1 MYLVCGLYVLSVLRC
16 SVVVCAAV
24 VWCGPCMYYCVRC
37 TRVACCVHHVR
48 TRVQAQAESDKL
60 RAVVIPLE
68 EEIASLKGKL
78 QEAEETIK
86 AFELAGSS
94 SLAPLIDLTGDD
106 EGAKSPVDGEKEIE
120 KQPGVDGEDVS
131 IQQQQGESPLGMTA
145 GVAAKSR
152 KLKVRDRIMTSNF
165 ENALSG

>member
-1 MYLVCGLYVLSVLRC
+1 MLQLCGVVPGMYC
-16 SVVVCAAV
+16 
-24 VWCGPCMYYCVRC
+24 CVRC

-48 TRVQAQAESDKL
+48 TCVQAQAESDKL

-86 AFELAGSS
+86 AFELASS
-94 SLAPLIDLTGDD
+94 PVAPLVDLTGDD
-106 EGAKSPVDGEKEIE
+106 EGTKSLVDGEKEME
-120 KQPGVDGEDVS
+120 KQPEMDGEDVS
-131 IQQQQGESPLGMTA
+131 IQQQQGESPLGMKA

-152 KLKVRDRIMTSNF
+152 KLKVRGRILTPNF
-165 ENALSG
+165 EIALSG

>member
-1 MYLVCGLYVLSVLRC
+1 MYTS
-16 SVVVCAAV
+16 CAYI
-24 VWCGPCMYYCVRC
+24 C
-37 TRVACCVHHVR
+37 
-48 TRVQAQAESDKL
+48 VQAQAESDKL

-86 AFELAGSS
+86 AFELAGSP

-106 EGAKSPVDGEKEIE
+106 EGAKSPVDGEKET
-120 KQPGVDGEDVS
+120 GVDGEDVS
-131 IQQQQGESPLGMTA
+131 IQQQQGESPLGMKA

-152 KLKVRDRIMTSNF
+152 KLKVRDTIMNSNW